1 MDSTDIYALRELINQ
16 NRSLIWHTQSTENLD
31 SSSIITAILNYGTWS
46 DFQKLES
53 ILGKDLLKK
62 SFQEITASN
71 RSNLLPIVENYFS
84 YYLDNHV

>member
-1 MDSTDIYALRELINQ
+1 MDSADIHTLRELISKNQ
-16 NRSLIWHTQSTENLD
+16 SLIWYTQSIKTLD

-62 SFQEITASN
+62 SFQEITSSH